1 MSHKLKYASQILIW
15 IYIII
20 CVTYVAYLVDFILAG
35 SGSKCDPDRPA
46 IEASVILLVMSV
58 MITPALFFDW
68 RGLKQKKSHYPGW
81 YRDTLKVRLIACV
94 IILLFGLIFGS
105 VYIAKESC

>member
-1 MSHKLKYASQILIW
+1 MRHKLKCAGQTLSWVYTVVCA
-15 IYIII
+15 
-20 CVTYVAYLVDFILAG
+20 TYLVYLVDFILAD

-46 IEASVILLVMSV
+46 IEASVILLVMSI
-58 MITPALFFDW
+58 MITPVIFFDW
-68 RGLKQKKSHYPGW
+68 RGLKQKKGHYPGW

-105 VYIAKESC
+105 VYMAMKSR